1 MDKLNRMHWFKFDPM
16 LWLTGRIQRQ
26 PVEVQMAFLRLMCIY
41 WSEGCLMTF
50 ERAELEA
57 GEDECQRL
65 LKAKIIK
72 EKDGMLRISFMDE
85 LFLETAEK
93 SKKAREAIEK
103 RWNNRNTD
111 VSKNHTNESKSDT
124 NVLQAYNER
133 NTEKKRTEKN
143 RKEKTT
149 TTTDSVVVD
158 DSFSHYQTKIE
169 IEKEVAPSQVDN
181 LQFFLECVKDDI
193 WLERVL
199 MANSISKKQT
209 LLDYLASFLEHL
221 GADAKQH
228 TKRTE
233 FIRHFNNW
241 MRTQITNGK
250 QPAIKY
256 EP

>member
-1 MDKLNRMHWFKFDPM
+1 MEKLNRMNWFKFDPM

-26 PVEVQMAFLRLMCIY
+26 PAEVQVAFLRLMCIY

-50 ERAELEA
+50 ERAQLEA
-57 GEDECQRL
+57 GDDECERL

-72 EKDGMLRISFMDE
+72 EKDGMLRISFMDD

-111 VSKNHTNESKSDT
+111 VSKNHTNESISDT
-124 NVLQAYNER
+124 NVLQTYNER

-149 TTTDSVVVD
+149 TNTDNVVVD
-158 DSFSHYQTKIE
+158 GSFSHYQTKIE
-169 IEKEVAPSQVDN
+169 VEKEVKPADIDN
-181 LQFFLECVKDDI
+181 SKYLNELLTDEMWQGSTCVAYK
-193 WLERVL
+193 LPNKRL
-199 MANSISKKQT
+199 K
-209 LLDYLASFLEHL
+209 DYLVSFYEHL
-221 GADAKQH
+221 VTVAKQH
-228 TKRTE
+228 PNTTQFR
-233 FIRHFNNW
+233 RHFVNW
-241 MRTQITNGK
+241 LQTQTSNAK
-250 QPAIKY
+250 EPAIKY

>member
-72 EKDGMLRISFMDE
+72 EKDGMLRISFMDD

-111 VSKNHTNESKSDT
+111 VSKNDTNESKTDT
-124 NVLQAYNER
+124 NVLQTYNER

-149 TTTDSVVVD
+149 TNTDDVVVD
-158 DSFSHYQTKIE
+158 GYFSHYQTKIE
-169 IEKEVAPSQVDN
+169 TEKEVKPADIDN
-181 LQFFLECVKDDI
+181 AKYLNELLTDEMWQGSTCVAYK
-193 WLERVL
+193 LPNKRL
-199 MANSISKKQT
+199 K
-209 LLDYLASFLEHL
+209 DYLVSFYEHL
-221 GADAKQH
+221 VTVAKQH
-228 TKRTE
+228 PNTTQFR
-233 FIRHFNNW
+233 RHFVNW
-241 MRTQITNGK
+241 LQTQISNAK
-250 QPAIKY
+250 EPAIKY

>member
-72 EKDGMLRISFMDE
+72 EKDGMLRISFMDD

-111 VSKNHTNESKSDT
+111 VSKNDTNESKTDT
-124 NVLQAYNER
+124 NVLQTYNER

-149 TTTDSVVVD
+149 TTTDDVVVD
-158 DSFSHYQTKIE
+158 GYFSHYQTKIE
-169 IEKEVAPSQVDN
+169 NEKEVKPADIDN
-181 LQFFLECVKDDI
+181 AKYLNELLTDEMWQGSTCVAYK
-193 WLERVL
+193 LPNKRL
-199 MANSISKKQT
+199 K
-209 LLDYLASFLEHL
+209 DYLVSFYEHL
-221 GADAKQH
+221 VTVAKQH
-228 TKRTE
+228 PNTTQFR
-233 FIRHFNNW
+233 RHFVNW
-241 MRTQITNGK
+241 LQTQISNAK
-250 QPAIKY
+250 EPAIKY